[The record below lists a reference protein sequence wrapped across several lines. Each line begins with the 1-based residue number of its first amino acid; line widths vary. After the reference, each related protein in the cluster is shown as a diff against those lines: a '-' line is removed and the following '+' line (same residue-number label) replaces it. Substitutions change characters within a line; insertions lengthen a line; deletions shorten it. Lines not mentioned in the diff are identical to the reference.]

1 MKIDGLQ
8 SQNIYKTF
16 MTNTAHSGN
25 AKQKDVSNVDAD
37 RVEISTESADLNEA
51 RELARQS
58 GIKNEL
64 TTESASHQDKV
75 ETIRMMVESGEYNVS
90 SKEIARSILTGNNFD
105 SRA

>member
-25 AKQKDVSNVDAD
+25 AKQQNVSDVNAD
-37 RVEISTESADLNEA
+37 RVEISSESADLNAA

-58 GIKNEL
+58 GINNEL
-64 TTESASHQDKV
+64 KTESASHKQKV
-75 ETIRMMVESGEYNVS
+75 ETLRHMVESGEYNVS
-90 SKEIARSILTGNNFD
+90 SKEIARCILTGNNFD